1 MHEVTTDTVV
11 SGLCYPET
19 PRWHDGHVWVSDQY
33 DQAIVEVDPLGGSR
47 VAARFDD
54 SPSGLGWLDDGTLL
68 AVLMHAHSVVR
79 VADGSA
85 SSTFANLDGLHGG
98 PTNDMVV
105 AGDLIYVGN
114 IGFDFYAGEDL
125 TETPLF
131 RLDPAGEVSIAA
143 DGLVC
148 PNGMAISPDRTRLYV
163 AESLAGRIS
172 SFRIGADGSLYD
184 RAVFAELPGLRPDG
198 ICLDAD
204 GAIWAACARTPDAL
218 RVAEGGEIL
227 ATARSENNHVYACT
241 LGGADRRTLFL
252 CTSPTDIAEEAV
264 ERREG
269 AVEACVVEV
278 PGVGWN

>member
-1 MHEVTTDTVV
+1 MNEIVTDTVV
-11 SGLCYPET
+11 GGLCYPET
-19 PRWHDGHVWVSDQY
+19 PRWHDGRLWLSDQY
-33 DQAIVEVDPLGGSR
+33 DRAIVEVDPAGSSR
-47 VAARFDD
+47 VVARFDD

-68 AVLMHAHSVVR
+68 AVLMHDHSVVR
-79 VADGSA
+79 VADGAAA
-85 SSTFANLDGLHGG
+85 SVFADLGGRHGG

-125 TETPLF
+125 AETSLF
-131 RLDPAGEVSIAA
+131 RIDAQGEVSIAA

-172 SFRIGADGSLYD
+172 SFRIDADGGLHD
-184 RAVFAELPGLRPDG
+184 RSVFAELPDLRPDG

-227 ATARSENNHVYACT
+227 ATARSANNHVYACA

-269 AVEACVVEV
+269 AVEACAVDV
-278 PGVGWN
+278 PGVGWI